1 VDYILQVADWQFII
15 KVLKQNKELS
25 KKPLIM
31 KLAKRLFLTRKSS
44 LPELKF
50 QKQQLSNSAR
60 SVGWLFFNS
69 SFLI

>member
-1 VDYILQVADWQFII
+1 
-15 KVLKQNKELS
+15 
-25 KKPLIM
+25 M